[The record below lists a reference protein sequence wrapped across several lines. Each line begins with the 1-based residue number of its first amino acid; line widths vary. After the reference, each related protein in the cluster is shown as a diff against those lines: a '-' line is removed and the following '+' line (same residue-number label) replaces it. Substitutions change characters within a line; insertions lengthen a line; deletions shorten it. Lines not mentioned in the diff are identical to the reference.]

1 MPAHELDRKSALASA
16 YLGLT
21 FFTHDN
27 TKNILYR
34 PVHISIASGFYSG
47 SKLTAE
53 PNGYSYAS
61 RYDLKRYR
69 R

>member
-1 MPAHELDRKSALASA
+1 MPANEFDRKSALASA
-16 YLGLT
+16 YLRLT

-27 TKNILYR
+27 TKKILYR
-34 PVHISIASGFYSG
+34 QAHIGIASGFYSG

-61 RYDLKRYR
+61 RYDLK
-69 R
+69 